1 MDSVL
6 KQIQGL
12 IVRGDEI
19 AAKAQLLE
27 YLDIYPNSADSWWLV
42 SLLADNDSDAQLAL
56 KRCLECDGTHYDAKR
71 ALGKLKQQ
79 VKTSGQEL
87 SHDIKAPPKTAQP
100 KPSARS
106 TPKAKNEA
114 PSVMNGVVAYY
125 VKKGWEIKNFSPQ
138 QVAIQKT
145 TGLAWGFA
153 IIIAVIIPVFGWIV
167 FLGNLFLRRRHEIT
181 LNYIPINQRV
191 QITGRSVPNV
201 QVDWNSIQN
210 GRLPEPTTN
219 YFGAF
224 IGGTIVMLVL
234 CSAFIAFVVA
244 FGSNVNTFEVGDVVY
259 IDHPATGNCHRVYR
273 TASYSNPYSTTYPNG
288 QSVVIEE
295 MRKNENNET
304 WYRISVDNDVLGW
317 IPAEF
322 LAETQPTLTTPRS
335 FCQ

>member
-6 KQIQGL
+6 KQIQDL

-27 YLDIYPNSADSWWLV
+27 YLDIYPDSADSWWLV

-71 ALGKLKQQ
+71 ALGKLTQQ

-100 KPSARS
+100 KPKVK
-106 TPKAKNEA
+106 TEA

-125 VKKGWEIKNFSPQ
+125 VKKGWEIEGFTPQ
-138 QVAIQKT
+138 RVTVKKT
-145 TGLAWGFA
+145 LGLSWGLA
-153 IIIAVIIPVFGWIV
+153 IILAVIIPVFGWIV
-167 FLGNLFLRRRHEIT
+167 FLGNLFIRRRHEII

-191 QITGRSVPNV
+191 QISGRSVPNI

-210 GRLPEPTTN
+210 RRLPEPSAN
-219 YFGAF
+219 YIGAF
-224 IGGTIVMLVL
+224 IGGTIVMLAL
-234 CSAFIAFVVA
+234 CGAFIGFVVA
-244 FGSNVNTFEVGDVVY
+244 FGSDTNTFEVGDIAY
-259 IDHPATGNCHRVYR
+259 IDHPATGICHSVYR
-273 TASYSNPYSTTYPNG
+273 TASYVNPYPETYPNG
-288 QSVVIEE
+288 QQVFIEE
-295 MRKNENNET
+295 VRNNENNET
-304 WYRISVDNDVLGW
+304 WYRISAEGDIIGW

-322 LAETQPTLTTPRS
+322 LSDTQPNFTTPLN